1 MKPAAVLIASLLL
14 VACSPRPETA
24 VMVVGGE
31 RFTVELAKTAQEQA
45 RGLMHRRTLD
55 ARAGML
61 FVYPTDRRLSF
72 WMKNTRVPLSIA
84 FLSRDGRIV
93 QIEDMEPLSLEPV
106 GSVRSVR
113 YALEVP
119 QGTFRR
125 LGLDVGDLIGL
136 PETLR

>member
-125 LGLDVGDLIGL
+125 LGLDVGDMIGL